1 MGRRRGGGRPVRR
14 RMGEGED
21 GLMGGMF
28 SNIAY
33 SMFIL
38 IFLYLVVRNSSG
50 FSAVMKQGGTTTVS
64 LVKALQ
70 GR

>member
-1 MGRRRGGGRPVRR
+1 MT
-14 RMGEGED
+14 
-21 GLMGGMF
+21 GMA
-28 SNIAY
+28 SDIAY

-38 IFLYLVVRNSSG
+38 IFLYLVVRNSKG
-50 FSAVMKQGGTTTVS
+50 FAAVMKQGGSTTVS

>member
-1 MGRRRGGGRPVRR
+1 MSGI
-14 RMGEGED
+14 
-21 GLMGGMF
+21 F

-38 IFLYLVVRNSSG
+38 IFLYLVVVNYKG
-50 FSAVMKQGGTTTVS
+50 FTAVMKQSGSTTVS
-64 LVKALQ
+64 IVKSLQ

>member
-1 MGRRRGGGRPVRR
+1 MG
-14 RMGEGED
+14 
-21 GLMGGMF
+21 LA

-38 IFLYLVVRNSSG
+38 IFLFLIVTNYKG
-50 FSAVMKQGGTTTVS
+50 FTAIMKQGGSTTVS
-64 LVKALQ
+64 IVKGLQ

>member
-1 MGRRRGGGRPVRR
+1 MT
-14 RMGEGED
+14 
-21 GLMGGMF
+21 GMF

-38 IFLYLVVRNSSG
+38 IFLYLVVRNSKG
-50 FSAVMKQGGTTTVS
+50 FTAVMKQSGSTTVGI
-64 LVKALQ
+64 VKALQ